1 MPSVA
6 PEIQAREWHHMVA
19 QFPGALTESLK
30 TLVESNKASLAARF
44 YEHMLADPNASL
56 ILSHEEVKSRLGS
69 SMQAWLV
76 KVYSASAQ
84 DDFLPLVALQKQ
96 VGEVHARI
104 DVPLHLV
111 LSGARNLKKQLFQ
124 LIVRQDWP
132 VEARAQA
139 LHLSSETMDLA
150 MEIMSH
156 AYSRSHDR
164 NSRNEEG
171 YRLFSVLQN
180 ITTERERQRGAL
192 LDWENSLMFDLVMGA
207 GGGNLPRL
215 AASDFGLWFRHKGA
229 YAFQN
234 TSETEQI
241 LKIIRNMDEVL
252 LPNFLAAGDAEASRM
267 RLLREIRDQTKSL
280 MFNLDSLFNTANEL
294 ESGRDVLTRML
305 NRKFLPVVI
314 GNEITI
320 AQKNG
325 QRFAVLAIDIDHFK
339 AINDNFGHD
348 AGDLILQ
355 QTAEILS
362 SHSRAGDYVFRMGGE
377 EFLMILVDINHAN
390 AVKVAE
396 KLRRKI
402 AEEKLGLTDGKRHQ
416 VTVSIGVSTYDGH
429 PDYQHLLRQ
438 ADQAMYQAKQDGRN
452 RVVSF
457 EDLAGAD

>member
-1 MPSVA
+1 MPSVS
-6 PEIQAREWHHMVA
+6 PELQAREWHSLVA
-19 QFPGALTESLK
+19 QFPRALTEALQR
-30 TLVESNKASLAARF
+30 LVETHKVTLAARF

-76 KVYSASAQ
+76 KVYSACAE

-111 LSGARNLKKQLFQ
+111 LSGARYLKKQLFQ
-124 LIVRQDWP
+124 LIVEQGWSAEDH
-132 VEARAQA
+132 ARI
-139 LHLSSETMDLA
+139 LRLSSESMDLA

-192 LDWENSLMFDLVMGA
+192 LDWENSLMFDLVMGSS
-207 GGGNLPRL
+207 GVNLPRL

-234 TSETEQI
+234 TKESEQI
-241 LKIIRNMDEVL
+241 LSIIRSMDDEL
-252 LPNFLAAGDAEASRM
+252 LPMFLAAEEGQRM
-267 RLLREIRDQTKSL
+267 SLLREIRDQTKSL

-314 GNEITI
+314 GNEISI
-320 AQKNG
+320 AQKTAQG
-325 QRFAVLAIDIDHFK
+325 FSVLSVDIDRFK
-339 AINDNFGHD
+339 YINDTFGHD
-348 AGDLILQ
+348 AGDLVLQ
-355 QTAEILS
+355 QTAEILG

-377 EFLMILVDINHAN
+377 EFLMILVDINNAN

-396 KLRRKI
+396 KLRRQVE
-402 AEEKLGLTDGKRHQ
+402 AEPLSLTEGRRHR
-416 VTVSIGVSTYDGH
+416 VTVSIGVATYNGH

-438 ADQAMYQAKQDGRN
+438 ADQAMYQAKQGGRN
-452 RVVSF
+452 RVVSW
-457 EDLAGAD
+457 DTVAG

>member
-1 MPSVA
+1 
-6 PEIQAREWHHMVA
+6 MVA
-19 QFPGALTESLK
+19 HFPGALTQSLK
-30 TLVESNKASLAARF
+30 SLVESNKVTLAARF

-56 ILSHEEVKSRLGS
+56 ILSHDEVKNRLGS

-76 KVYSASAQ
+76 KVYSASAEE
-84 DDFLPLVALQKQ
+84 DFLPLVALQKQ

-124 LIVRQDWP
+124 LIIQQAWP
-132 VEARAQA
+132 VEFRAQA
-139 LHLSSETMDLA
+139 LHLSSESMDLA

-192 LDWENSLMFDLVMGA
+192 LDWENSLMFDLVMGSN
-207 GGGNLPRL
+207 GVNLPRL

-234 TSETEQI
+234 TDESNQI
-241 LKIIRNMDEVL
+241 LQIIRNMDEVL
-252 LPNFLAAGDAEASRM
+252 LPMFLAASETSRM
-267 RLLREIRDQTKSL
+267 GLLRDIRDQTKSL

-320 AQKNG
+320 AQKTG
-325 QRFAVLAIDIDHFK
+325 QRFSVLSIDIDHFK
-339 AINDNFGHD
+339 SINDNFGHD
-348 AGDLILQ
+348 AGDMILQ

-377 EFLMILVDINHAN
+377 EFLMILVDINDSN
-390 AVKVAE
+390 ARKVAE

-402 AEEKLGLTDGKRHQ
+402 EEEKLQLTDSRKHQ
-416 VTVSIGVSTYDGH
+416 VTVSIGVATYNGH

-438 ADQAMYQAKQDGRN
+438 ADQAMYQAKQSGRN
-452 RVVSF
+452 RVVAF
-457 EDLAGAD
+457 DEIA

>member
-1 MPSVA
+1 MPSVS
-6 PEIQAREWHHMVA
+6 PELQAREWHSLVA
-19 QFPGALTESLK
+19 QFPRALTRALQS
-30 TLVESNKASLAARF
+30 LVESHKATLAARF

-56 ILSHEEVKSRLGS
+56 ILSHDEVKSRLGN

-76 KVYSASAQ
+76 KVYSASAE

-111 LSGARNLKKQLFQ
+111 LSGARHLKKQLFQ
-124 LIVRQDWP
+124 LIVEQGWAA
-132 VEARAQA
+132 EEHAQI
-139 LHLSSETMDLA
+139 LRLSSETMDLA

-192 LDWENSLMFDLVMGA
+192 LDWENSLMFDLAMGSS
-207 GGGNLPRL
+207 GVNLPRL
-215 AASDFGLWFRHKGA
+215 ATSDFGLWFRHKGA

-234 TSETEQI
+234 TPQSQQI
-241 LKIIRNMDEVL
+241 LGIVRNMDDEL
-252 LPNFLAAGDAEASRM
+252 LPQFLAAGEEQRM
-267 RLLREIRDQTKSL
+267 ALLREIRDQTKSL

-320 AQKNG
+320 AQKSAQG
-325 QRFAVLAIDIDHFK
+325 FSVLAVDIDRFK
-339 AINDNFGHD
+339 YINDTFGHD

-390 AVKVAE
+390 ALKVAE
-396 KLRRKI
+396 KLRRQVE
-402 AEEKLGLTDGKRHQ
+402 AEPLNLTEGRRHP
-416 VTVSIGVSTYDGH
+416 VTVSIGVATYNGH

-438 ADQAMYQAKQDGRN
+438 ADQAMYQAKQGGRN
-452 RVVSF
+452 RVVSY
-457 EDLAGAD
+457 EAVAG

>member
-1 MPSVA
+1 
-6 PEIQAREWHHMVA
+6 MVA
-19 QFPGALTESLK
+19 HFPGALTQSLK
-30 TLVESNKASLAARF
+30 SLVESNKVTLAARF

-56 ILSHEEVKSRLGS
+56 ILSHDEVKNRLGS

-76 KVYSASAQ
+76 KVYSASAEE
-84 DDFLPLVALQKQ
+84 DFLPLVALQKQ

-124 LIVRQDWP
+124 LIIQQDWP

-139 LHLSSETMDLA
+139 LHLSSESMDLA

-192 LDWENSLMFDLVMGA
+192 LDWENSLMFDLVMGSS
-207 GGGNLPRL
+207 GVNLPRL

-234 TSETEQI
+234 TDESNQI
-241 LKIIRNMDEVL
+241 LQIIRNMDEVL
-252 LPNFLAAGDAEASRM
+252 LPMFLAASETSRM
-267 RLLREIRDQTKSL
+267 GLLRDIRDQTKSL

-320 AQKNG
+320 AQKTG
-325 QRFAVLAIDIDHFK
+325 QRFSVLSIDIDHFK
-339 AINDNFGHD
+339 SINDNFGHD
-348 AGDLILQ
+348 AGDMILQ

-377 EFLMILVDINHAN
+377 EFLMILVDINDSN
-390 AVKVAE
+390 ARKVAE

-402 AEEKLGLTDGKRHQ
+402 EEEKLQLTDARKHQ
-416 VTVSIGVSTYDGH
+416 VTVSIGVATYNGH

-438 ADQAMYQAKQDGRN
+438 ADQAMYQAKQSGRN
-452 RVVSF
+452 RVVAF
-457 EDLAGAD
+457 DEIA

>member
-1 MPSVA
+1 MPSVS
-6 PEIQAREWHHMVA
+6 PELQAREWHSLVA
-19 QFPGALTESLK
+19 QFPRTLIRALQS
-30 TLVESNKASLAARF
+30 LVETHKVTLAARF

-76 KVYSASAQ
+76 KVYSASAE

-111 LSGARNLKKQLFQ
+111 LSGARYLKKQLFQ
-124 LIVRQDWP
+124 LIVEQGWTA
-132 VEARAQA
+132 EEHAQI
-139 LHLSSETMDLA
+139 LRLSSESMDLA

-192 LDWENSLMFDLVMGA
+192 LDWENSLMFDLAMGSN
-207 GGGNLPRL
+207 GVNLPRL

-234 TSETEQI
+234 TAESEQI
-241 LKIIRNMDEVL
+241 LRIIRTMDEEL
-252 LPNFLAAGDAEASRM
+252 LPMFLAAEDAERM

-320 AQKNG
+320 AQKTG
-325 QRFAVLAIDIDHFK
+325 QCFSVLSVDIDRFK
-339 AINDNFGHD
+339 YINDTFGHD

-362 SHSRAGDYVFRMGGE
+362 GHSRAGDYVFRMGGE
-377 EFLMILVDINHAN
+377 EFLMILVDINNAN
-390 AVKVAE
+390 ALKVAE
-396 KLRRKI
+396 KLRRQVE
-402 AEEKLGLTDGKRHQ
+402 AEKLSLSEGRRHQ
-416 VTVSIGVSTYDGH
+416 VTVSIGVATYSGH

-438 ADQAMYQAKQDGRN
+438 ADQAMYQAKQGGRN
-452 RVVSF
+452 RVVSW
-457 EDLAGAD
+457 DTVAG

>member
-1 MPSVA
+1 MPSVS
-6 PEIQAREWHHMVA
+6 PELQAREWHSLVA
-19 QFPGALTESLK
+19 QFPRALTRALQS
-30 TLVESNKASLAARF
+30 LVESHKATLAARF

-56 ILSHEEVKSRLGS
+56 ILSHDEVKSRLGN

-76 KVYSASAQ
+76 KVYSASAE

-111 LSGARNLKKQLFQ
+111 LSGARHLKKQLFQ
-124 LIVRQDWP
+124 LIVEQGWAA
-132 VEARAQA
+132 EEHAQI
-139 LHLSSETMDLA
+139 LRLSSETMDLA

-192 LDWENSLMFDLVMGA
+192 LDWENSLMFDLAMGSS
-207 GGGNLPRL
+207 GVNLPRL
-215 AASDFGLWFRHKGA
+215 ATSDFGLWFRHKGA

-234 TSETEQI
+234 TPQSEQI
-241 LKIIRNMDEVL
+241 LGIVRNMDDEL
-252 LPNFLAAGDAEASRM
+252 LPQFLAAGEEQRM
-267 RLLREIRDQTKSL
+267 ALLREIRDQTKSL

-320 AQKNG
+320 AQKSAQG
-325 QRFAVLAIDIDHFK
+325 FSVLAVDIDRFK
-339 AINDNFGHD
+339 YINDTFGHD

-390 AVKVAE
+390 ALKVAE
-396 KLRRKI
+396 KLRRQVE
-402 AEEKLGLTDGKRHQ
+402 AEPLNLNEGRRHP
-416 VTVSIGVSTYDGH
+416 VTVSIGVATYNGH

-438 ADQAMYQAKQDGRN
+438 ADQAMYQAKQGGRN
-452 RVVSF
+452 RVVSY
-457 EDLAGAD
+457 EAVAG

>member
-1 MPSVA
+1 MPSVS
-6 PEIQAREWHHMVA
+6 PEIHATEWQRMVA
-19 QFPGALTESLK
+19 QFPVETTDALK
-30 TLVESNKASLAARF
+30 TLISDNKASLAARF
-44 YEHMLADPNASL
+44 YAHMLADPVASL
-56 ILSHEEVKSRLGS
+56 ILSHDEVKSRLGS
-69 SMQAWLV
+69 SMQAWMV
-76 KVYSASAQ
+76 RVYSAAAQ

-111 LSGARNLKKQLFQ
+111 LSGARHLKTQLFQ
-124 LIVRQDWP
+124 LIVEQPWP
-132 VEARAQA
+132 SAIRAHA
-139 LHLSSETMDLA
+139 LRLSSESMDLA

-207 GGGNLPRL
+207 NGSNLSRL

-234 TSETEQI
+234 TPESEQI
-241 LKIIRNMDEVL
+241 LRIIRAMDEDL
-252 LPNFLAAGDAEASRM
+252 LPKFFAGKDSETQRM
-267 RLLREIRDQTKSL
+267 SLLREIRDQTKSL
-280 MFNLDSLFNTANEL
+280 MFNLDCLFNTANEL

-320 AQKNG
+320 AQRSG
-325 QRFAVLAIDIDHFK
+325 QRFSVLAVDIDHFK
-339 AINDNFGHD
+339 TINDSYGHD

-355 QTAEILS
+355 QTAEMLS

-377 EFLMILVDINHAN
+377 EFLMILVDINDSN
-390 AVKVAE
+390 ARKVAE
-396 KLRRKI
+396 KLRRMI
-402 AEEKLGLTDGKRHQ
+402 EAEPLQLTDGRKHR
-416 VTVSIGVSTYDGH
+416 VTVSIGVATYNGH

-438 ADQAMYQAKQDGRN
+438 ADQAMYQAKQTGRN
-452 RVVSF
+452 RVVAF
-457 EDLAGAD
+457 DEIA

>member
-6 PEIQAREWHHMVA
+6 PEIQAREWHSMVSH
-19 QFPGALTESLK
+19 FPCALTQSLK
-30 TLVESNKASLAARF
+30 VLVESNKVTLAARF

-56 ILSHEEVKSRLGS
+56 ILSHDDVKSRLGS

-76 KVYSASAQ
+76 RVYSASAQ

-111 LSGARNLKKQLFQ
+111 LSGARHLKKQLFQ
-124 LIVRQDWP
+124 LIIEQHWSA
-132 VEARAQA
+132 EAQA
-139 LHLSSETMDLA
+139 HALRLSSESMDLA

-192 LDWENSLMFDLVMGA
+192 LDWENSLMFDLVMGTS
-207 GGGNLPRL
+207 GINLPRL
-215 AASDFGLWFRHKGA
+215 STSDFGLWFRHKGA

-234 TSETEQI
+234 TPESEQI
-241 LKIIRNMDEVL
+241 LQIIRAMDDTL
-252 LPNFLAAGDAEASRM
+252 LPGFLAAKGSEDERM
-267 RLLREIRDQTKSL
+267 RLLRDIRDQTKSL

-320 AQKNG
+320 AQKAA
-325 QRFAVLAIDIDHFK
+325 QTFSVLAVDIDNFK
-339 AINDNFGHD
+339 TINDNFGHD
-348 AGDLILQ
+348 AGDMILQ

-362 SHSRAGDYVFRMGGE
+362 GHSRAGDYVFRMGGE
-377 EFLMILVDINHAN
+377 EFLMILVDISSAN
-390 AVKVAE
+390 ALKVAE
-396 KLRRKI
+396 KMRRKI
-402 AEEKLGLTDGKRHQ
+402 EEDKMQLTDGRKYR
-416 VTVSIGVSTYDGH
+416 VTVSIGVATYNGH

-438 ADQAMYQAKQDGRN
+438 ADQAMYQAKQSGRN
-452 RVVSF
+452 RVVAYDELSSN
-457 EDLAGAD
+457 

>member
-1 MPSVA
+1 MPSVS
-6 PEIQAREWHHMVA
+6 PEIQATEWQRMVA
-19 QFPGALTESLK
+19 QFPGALTDSLK
-30 TLVESNKASLAARF
+30 TLVERNKVSLAARF
-44 YEHMLADPNASL
+44 YEHMLADPIASM
-56 ILSHEEVKSRLGS
+56 ILSHDEVKNRLGS

-76 KVYSASAQ
+76 RVYSAAAQ

-111 LSGARNLKKQLFQ
+111 LSGARHLKTQLFQ
-124 LIVRQDWP
+124 LIAAQDWSP
-132 VEARAQA
+132 ADRAHA
-139 LHLSSETMDLA
+139 LRLSSESMDLA

-207 GGGNLPRL
+207 NGVNLPRL
-215 AASDFGLWFRHKGA
+215 ATSDFGLWFRHKGA

-234 TSETEQI
+234 TPESEEI
-241 LKIIRNMDEVL
+241 LRIIRSMDEEL
-252 LPNFLAAGDAEASRM
+252 LPRFFAGKESDAARM
-267 RLLREIRDQTKSL
+267 TLLREIRDQTKSV

-320 AQKNG
+320 AQRSG
-325 QRFAVLAIDIDHFK
+325 QRFSVLAVDIDNFK
-339 AINDNFGHD
+339 IINDQYGHD
-348 AGDLILQ
+348 AGDMILQ

-377 EFLMILVDINHAN
+377 EFLMILVDINSSN
-390 AVKVAE
+390 ASKVAE
-396 KLRRKI
+396 KLRRMI
-402 AEEKLGLTDGKRHQ
+402 EGEKLQLADGRRHQ
-416 VTVSIGVSTYDGH
+416 VTVSIGVATYSGH
-429 PDYQHLLRQ
+429 PDYQHLLKQ
-438 ADQAMYQAKQDGRN
+438 ADQAMYQAKQSGRN
-452 RVVSF
+452 RVVAF
-457 EDLAGAD
+457 EDIA

>member
-1 MPSVA
+1 
-6 PEIQAREWHHMVA
+6 
-19 QFPGALTESLK
+19 
-30 TLVESNKASLAARF
+30 
-44 YEHMLADPNASL
+44 
-56 ILSHEEVKSRLGS
+56 
-69 SMQAWLV
+69 
-76 KVYSASAQ
+76 
-84 DDFLPLVALQKQ
+84 
-96 VGEVHARI
+96 
-104 DVPLHLV
+104 
-111 LSGARNLKKQLFQ
+111 
-124 LIVRQDWP
+124 
-132 VEARAQA
+132 
-139 LHLSSETMDLA
+139 
-150 MEIMSH
+150 
-156 AYSRSHDR
+156 
-164 NSRNEEG
+164 
-171 YRLFSVLQN
+171 
-180 ITTERERQRGAL
+180 
-192 LDWENSLMFDLVMGA
+192 MG
-207 GGGNLPRL
+207 
-215 AASDFGLWFRHKGA
+215 
-229 YAFQN
+229 
-234 TSETEQI
+234 
-241 LKIIRNMDEVL
+241 
-252 LPNFLAAGDAEASRM
+252 
-267 RLLREIRDQTKSL
+267 LLREIRDQTKSL

>member
-1 MPSVA
+1 MPSVS
-6 PEIQAREWHHMVA
+6 PELQAREWHSLVA
-19 QFPGALTESLK
+19 QFPRALTRALQS
-30 TLVESNKASLAARF
+30 LVESHKVTLAARF

-56 ILSHEEVKSRLGS
+56 ILSHDEVKSRLGS

-76 KVYSASAQ
+76 KVYSASAE

-111 LSGARNLKKQLFQ
+111 LSGARHLKKQLFQ
-124 LIVRQDWP
+124 LIVEQGWAA
-132 VEARAQA
+132 EEHAQI
-139 LHLSSETMDLA
+139 LRLSSETMDLA

-192 LDWENSLMFDLVMGA
+192 LDWENSLMFDLAMGSN
-207 GGGNLPRL
+207 GVNLPRL

-234 TSETEQI
+234 TKQSEQI
-241 LKIIRNMDEVL
+241 LSIVRNMDDEL
-252 LPNFLAAGDAEASRM
+252 LPMFLAAGEEQRM
-267 RLLREIRDQTKSL
+267 SVLREIRDQTKSL

-320 AQKNG
+320 AQKSAQG
-325 QRFAVLAIDIDHFK
+325 FSVLAVDIDRFK
-339 AINDNFGHD
+339 YINDTFGHD

-390 AVKVAE
+390 ALKVAE
-396 KLRRKI
+396 KLRRQVE
-402 AEEKLGLTDGKRHQ
+402 AEPLNLTEGRRHP
-416 VTVSIGVSTYDGH
+416 VTVSIGVATYNGH

-438 ADQAMYQAKQDGRN
+438 ADQAMYQAKQGGRN
-452 RVVSF
+452 RVVSY
-457 EDLAGAD
+457 EAVAG

>member
-1 MPSVA
+1 MPSVS
-6 PEIQAREWHHMVA
+6 PELQAREWHSLVA
-19 QFPGALTESLK
+19 QFPRALTRALQS
-30 TLVESNKASLAARF
+30 LVESHKATLAARF

-56 ILSHEEVKSRLGS
+56 ILSHDEVKSRLGS

-76 KVYSASAQ
+76 KVYSASAE

-111 LSGARNLKKQLFQ
+111 LSGARHLKKQLFQ
-124 LIVRQDWP
+124 LIVEQGWAA
-132 VEARAQA
+132 EEHAQI
-139 LHLSSETMDLA
+139 LRLSSETMDLA

-192 LDWENSLMFDLVMGA
+192 LDWENSLMFDLAMGSS
-207 GGGNLPRL
+207 GVNLPRL
-215 AASDFGLWFRHKGA
+215 ATSDFGLWFRHKGA

-234 TSETEQI
+234 TPQSEQI
-241 LKIIRNMDEVL
+241 LGIVRNMDDEL
-252 LPNFLAAGDAEASRM
+252 LPQFLAAGEELRM
-267 RLLREIRDQTKSL
+267 ALLREIRDQTKSL

-320 AQKNG
+320 AQKSAQG
-325 QRFAVLAIDIDHFK
+325 FSVLAVDIDRFK
-339 AINDNFGHD
+339 YINDTFGHD

-390 AVKVAE
+390 ALKVAE
-396 KLRRKI
+396 KLRRQVE
-402 AEEKLGLTDGKRHQ
+402 AEPLNLTEGRRHP
-416 VTVSIGVSTYDGH
+416 VTVSIGVATYNGH

-438 ADQAMYQAKQDGRN
+438 ADQAMYQAKQGGRN
-452 RVVSF
+452 RVVSY
-457 EDLAGAD
+457 EAVAG

>member
-1 MPSVA
+1 
-6 PEIQAREWHHMVA
+6 MVA
-19 QFPGALTESLK
+19 QFPPALTQALK
-30 TLVESNKASLAARF
+30 HLVETHKASLAARF
-44 YEHMLADPNASL
+44 YEQMLADPNASL

-76 KVYSASAQ
+76 KVYSASAG

-111 LSGARNLKKQLFQ
+111 LSGARCLKKQLFQ
-124 LIVRQDWP
+124 LIVEQGWDA
-132 VEARAQA
+132 EAHAQI
-139 LHLSSETMDLA
+139 LRLSSETMDLA

-192 LDWENSLMFDLVMGA
+192 LDWENGLMFDLAMGSS
-207 GGGNLPRL
+207 GVNLPRL
-215 AASDFGLWFRHKGA
+215 AASEFGLWFRHKGA

-234 TSETEQI
+234 TKESEQI
-241 LKIIRNMDEVL
+241 LAVIRHMDDEL
-252 LPNFLAAGDAEASRM
+252 LPQFLAAKGDEAARM
-267 RLLREIRDQTKSL
+267 SLLREIRDQSKSL
-280 MFNLDSLFNTANEL
+280 MFNLDSLFTSANEL

-314 GNEITI
+314 GNEINI
-320 AQKNG
+320 AQKTG
-325 QRFAVLAIDIDHFK
+325 QSFSVLAVDIDHFK
-339 AINDNFGHD
+339 SINDNFGHD

-377 EFLMILVDINHAN
+377 EFLMILVDINNTN
-390 AVKVAE
+390 ALKVAE

-402 AEEKLGLTDGKRHQ
+402 GEERFNLTEGRKHR
-416 VTVSIGVSTYDGH
+416 VSVSIGVATYSGH

-438 ADQAMYQAKQDGRN
+438 ADQAMYQAKQGGRD
-452 RVVSF
+452 RVVSY
-457 EDLAGAD
+457 ETVAG